1 MHKEEQ
7 LALLDY
13 AFDHVDGAIYLIDK
27 NARFFQ
33 VNEKACRSL
42 GYTREELLTMRIFDI
57 DPDFTPE
64 QWEHFSGDGIATGKL
79 SITLNSR
86 HKTKYGHIFPVEVNS
101 HHIFY
106 EGGQCCISLV
116 RDISERK
123 ATEKQLALLN
133 YALDHVGEAAWLI
146 DENAKLHYVNEEACR
161 AIGYT
166 HEEMLQLGVPD
177 IDPDYQMDIWP
188 THWQELKLGRSI
200 FLESRHRRKDGHIFP
215 VEINANYFEFDG
227 QGYNLAL
234 IRDITGR
241 KATEKQLRLLNYALD
256 HVRESVWLLD
266 KNAKIHYVNE
276 EACREVGH
284 TREELL
290 NLTISDID
298 PNYQWE
304 QFKKHW
310 QDLEVS
316 GSILFET
323 VHTSKDGVVFP
334 VQVNSTRFEF
344 DGNEYIL
351 SFSHDITERK
361 QAQEALQRSESS
373 LAEAQR
379 IAHIGSWEVD
389 FLTGELLWSEEN
401 YRIWEIDKSQ
411 FGATVE
417 AFYETVYPEDRE
429 KVANAYNNAVNNKT
443 LYQIEHRLLFSD
455 GRIKFIAER
464 GEPFCDENGNV
475 IRFVGTSMDI
485 TEQQHI
491 KNTLEFVAQRG
502 WKNSGESFLVVLAQY
517 LAQLFGVDY
526 VIIDKLGSL
535 PTEAETVALYVKG
548 DIVPNMQYD
557 LNGTPCNGVMNGK
570 LCCHSKDVQ
579 QLFPDDLLLV
589 EMQAESYVGL
599 PLWNTNGEVIG
610 LIAVMD
616 TKPMKDVAFIAS
628 ILQLVATS
636 VAAELERQHSE
647 QVLLDSRHFLKQIIN
662 TLADPVFVKDRE
674 HRWILVNQA
683 FCEFQGYSREELH
696 GKTDYDIHLPHEAD
710 IYWERDEIVFST
722 GAENINEETVTNSA
736 GFVRTILTKKTC
748 YTDSNGQQ
756 FLVGIITDITERKCM
771 EETVRQREQ
780 EFRVL
785 VETSPS
791 PIFRYDTNCRRIY
804 VNPAVEKIT
813 GKIAAEL
820 LNRVP
825 SDGSILSKRNGE
837 ELERILRYVLET
849 GQMTESEIECVV
861 ADGQTH
867 YFYNRY
873 APELDANGKT
883 VSVVSVAHDITK
895 RKHAEN
901 LLFQLEREFR
911 TLVDNLPTV
920 VLRYNRNLEHIYAN
934 RTYLQAAGITEAEF
948 LRQSTAEIW
957 RCSNISSKDYLAV
970 LADVVRTGKSSEISV
985 ECPTEQGGLCY
996 YEAKIVPEYAIDGQ
1010 VQSVLVLGIDL
1021 SEHRRQQL
1029 IENNRQRV
1037 FEKMAHSEGLDVI
1050 LGQVALYVESSKS
1063 GRYCAILLFDETE
1076 NNLQLVAAPS
1086 FPESYCAKSGSS
1098 VLEVKHKHCTGWLA
1112 AASLKQRVVLDNIDE
1127 HPCYPLCQSFVREI
1141 GAKACWAEPILS
1153 VSNQLLGVVTIYLNQ
1168 VGAPDEQDST
1178 LLLQAGHLSAIAI
1191 ERKRIEQQ
1199 MYHQASY
1206 DALTGLPNR
1215 RMFNNR
1221 LRVEILR
1228 TDRSGHELALLF
1240 IDLDHFKEV
1249 NDTLGHDTGDKL
1261 LVEAA
1266 NRIQQC
1272 IRESDT
1278 VARLGGD
1285 EFVVILSDVGSI
1297 PPLERI
1303 AEAIIEVMTEPFHFG
1318 ESIAYISASVGIAV
1332 YPQDADNAVTLMSCA
1347 DQAMY
1352 SAKELGRNNFNFF
1365 TQSMQEQA
1373 RQRLYLINSLRTAIE
1388 NEELEMY
1395 YQPIINV
1402 VSGKAM
1408 KAEALLRWCHPNL
1421 GMVSPAVFIPLAEET
1436 NLIQEI
1442 GSWVFCQAADM
1453 AKRWNLLSNANEPPK
1468 ISINMSP
1475 LQLTKGNG
1483 EQMAIDYLQTIELD
1497 SRCVVIEIT
1506 EGLLL
1511 DNSPDI
1517 IEKLAQ
1523 LQTAGIEI
1531 SLDDF
1536 GTGYS
1541 AISYLKKFN
1550 LDYLKIDRSFVQDLE
1565 VDVADRVIAE
1575 AIVVM
1580 AHRLGLKVI
1589 AEGVET
1595 EGQRDLLAAAGC
1607 EYIQGYFYSKPL
1619 PAEVFLSYVL
1629 P

>member
-1 MHKEEQ
+1 MSTIIRDVSARKQKEDQ

-13 AFDHVDGAIYLIDK
+13 AFDHVDEAIYLIDE

-42 GYTREELLTMRIFDI
+42 GYTREELLTMQIFDI
-57 DPDFTPE
+57 DPDFKPE
-64 QWEHFSGDGIATGKL
+64 HWEHFRDGITEGSL
-79 SITLNSR
+79 SVTMETR
-86 HKTKYGHIFPVEVNS
+86 HQTKEGRIFPVEISAN
-101 HHIFY
+101 HIFY
-106 EGGQCCISLV
+106 QGRHYDMAMV

-123 ATEKQLALLN
+123 TTERQLALLN
-133 YALDHVGEAAWLI
+133 YALVHVGETVCLI
-146 DENAKLHYVNEEACR
+146 DENAKIHYINANASETR
-161 AIGYT
+161 GYT
-166 HEEMLQLGVPD
+166 REEMLNLSVSD
-177 IDPDYQMDIWP
+177 VDPDFPIEHWSD
-188 THWQELKLGRSI
+188 HWQDLKEKGSLT
-200 FLESRHRRKDGHIFP
+200 FESRHKTKDGHIFP
-215 VEINANYFEFDG
+215 VEINANYFEFDNKS
-227 QGYNLAL
+227 YNLAL
-234 IRDITGR
+234 
-241 KATEKQLRLLNYALD
+241 
-256 HVRESVWLLD
+256 VR
-266 KNAKIHYVNE
+266 
-276 EACREVGH
+276 
-284 TREELL
+284 
-290 NLTISDID
+290 
-298 PNYQWE
+298 
-304 QFKKHW
+304 
-310 QDLEVS
+310 
-316 GSILFET
+316 
-323 VHTSKDGVVFP
+323 
-334 VQVNSTRFEF
+334 
-344 DGNEYIL
+344 
-351 SFSHDITERK
+351 DITERK
-361 QAQEALQRSESS
+361 QKRETLQRSESS

-389 FLTGELLWSEEN
+389 FSTGELLWSDET
-401 YRIWEIDKSQ
+401 YRIWEIGKLQ

-417 AFYETVYPEDRE
+417 AFYETVHPEDVE
-429 KVANAYNNAVNNKT
+429 KVANAYNESVANKS

-455 GRIKFIAER
+455 GRVKYIAER
-464 GEPFCDENGNV
+464 GEPFCDKNGEI
-475 IRFVGTSMDI
+475 IRFVGTAMDI
-485 TEQQHI
+485 TEQQGV
-491 KNTLEFVAQRG
+491 KDTLEFVAQRG

-517 LAQLFGVDY
+517 LSRTLGVDY
-526 VIIDKLGSL
+526 VIIGKLET
-535 PTEAETVALYVKG
+535 PPIQAETLVFYAKG
-548 DIVPNMQYD
+548 EVLPNIQYSLKD
-557 LNGTPCNGVMNGK
+557 SPCGNVMNGK
-570 LCCHSKDVQ
+570 LCCYSENIQ
-579 QLFPDDLLLV
+579 QLFPNDIFFV
-589 EMQAESYVGL
+589 EMQIESYAGI
-599 PLWNTNGEVIG
+599 PLSDTTGNVIG

-616 TKPMKDVAFIAS
+616 SKPLKDAAFITS

-636 VAAELERQHSE
+636 VAAELERQRSE
-647 QVLLDSRHFLKQIIN
+647 QVLLDSHHFLKQIVN
-662 TLADPVFVKDRE
+662 TLADPVFVKDRK
-674 HRWILVNQA
+674 HRWVLLNQA
-683 FCEFQGYSREELH
+683 FCDYIGHPLEELL
-696 GKTDYDIHLPHEAD
+696 GKSDYDFFPADQAD
-710 IYWERDEIVFST
+710 IFWAKDEVVFFS
-722 GAENINEETVTNSA
+722 GEENTNEETFTNSA

-756 FLVGIITDITERKCM
+756 FLVGIITDITERKQM
-771 EETVRQREQ
+771 EETVRQHEQ

-791 PIFRYDTNCRRIY
+791 PIFRYDANCRRIY
-804 VNPAVEKIT
+804 INPAVEKMT

-849 GQMTESEIECVV
+849 GRMTESEIECVV

-883 VSVVSVAHDITK
+883 VGVVSVAHDITE

-920 VLRYNRNLEHIYAN
+920 VLRYNSNLEHIYAN
-934 RTYLQAAGITEAEF
+934 RTYLQVAGITEAEF
-948 LRQSTAEIW
+948 LSQSTAETW
-957 RCSNISSKDYLAV
+957 RCTNISSKEYLAV
-970 LADVVRTGKSSEISV
+970 LAEVVRTGKNSEISL
-985 ECPTEQGGLCY
+985 ECTIAQGQLCY
-996 YEAKIVPEYAIDGQ
+996 YEAKIVPEYAFNGQ
-1010 VQSVLVLGIDL
+1010 VQSVLVLGFDL
-1021 SEHRRQQL
+1021 SERHRQQI

-1037 FEKMAHSEGLDVI
+1037 FEKMAHSENLDVI

-1076 NNLQLVAAPS
+1076 KNLQLVAAPS

-1098 VLEVKHKHCTGWLA
+1098 ILEVKHEHCTGWLA
-1112 AASLKQRVVLDNIDE
+1112 SASLKQRVVIENIDE
-1127 HPCYPLCQSFVREI
+1127 HPCYSLCQSFVREI

-1153 VSNQLLGVVTIYLNQ
+1153 ASNQLLGVVTIYLNQ
-1168 VGAPDEQDST
+1168 VGAPDENDAV

-1199 MYHQASY
+1199 MSYQASY

-1221 LRVEILR
+1221 LRIEIIR

-1249 NDTLGHDTGDKL
+1249 NDTLGHDIGDKL

-1303 AEAIIEVMTEPFHFG
+1303 AEAIIKVMTEPFYFG
-1318 ESIAYISASVGIAV
+1318 EYVAYISASVGIAV

-1373 RQRLYLINSLRTAIE
+1373 HQRLYLINNLRTAIE
-1388 NEELEMY
+1388 KEELEVY
-1395 YQPIINV
+1395 YQPIVDV
-1402 VSGKAM
+1402 VSGKTV
-1408 KAEALLRWCHPNL
+1408 KAEALLRWRHPAL

-1442 GSWVFCQAADM
+1442 GSWVFYQAADM
-1453 AKRWNLLSNANEPPK
+1453 AKRWNLLSNANEPQK
-1468 ISINMSP
+1468 VSINMSP
-1475 LQLTKGNG
+1475 RQLTKGNG
-1483 EQMAIDYLQTIELD
+1483 EQIAIDYLQTIVLD

-1517 IEKLAQ
+1517 IEKLTR
-1523 LQTAGIEI
+1523 LRTAGIEI

-1565 VDVADRVIAE
+1565 IDASDQAITE

-1595 EGQRDLLAAAGC
+1595 EGQRALLAAVGC

-1619 PAEVFLSYVL
+1619 PAEAFLSYVL